1 MQPHHATAVEK
12 GILSG
17 KKHLHFIG
25 IGGSGMFPIVQILH
39 KKGYIITGSDNNES
53 DILKMERAMGLT
65 VSLGHKAENV
75 VGADLVVYSAA
86 IFQDNCE
93 LTYAREHNIPTVE
106 RSVMLG
112 AISDSFENAICISG
126 THGKTTTTSLLT
138 SIFIDCGQDPSAV
151 IGGKLPKI
159 GGYGCVGE
167 RDLFVCGA
175 CEFVDTFLHLSPDIA
190 VILNIDDDHLDYFK
204 TMENLKHSFHKFAS
218 MASRLVIYN
227 GDDANTRDAME
238 GIETR
243 RITFGLGPHND
254 YFATDLKL
262 HDGVNFQYTLHHRGQ
277 PQGTIVLSI
286 PGRHNVLNSLAAIA
300 AAHEMGI
307 SFSQISGC
315 IGDFR
320 GAGRRFEILEQ
331 VDGVTFADDY
341 AHHPTELKATLE
353 TAKQMDFKRVW
364 AVFQPFT
371 YSRTAMLLEDF
382 AQVLSIADR
391 VVLSEIMGSREK
403 NTYHIYSAD
412 LAAKIRGCSWFTTFE
427 EIAEYM
433 AREVRPG
440 DLVITL
446 GCGDI
451 YKCARMM
458 IAKRKALSA
467 ASKPQEDAKTL

>member
-1 MQPHHATAVEK
+1 MQAHQHIAVEN
-12 GILSG
+12 GILKD
-17 KKHLHFIG
+17 KKRLHFIG

-53 DILKMERAMGLT
+53 DILKMERAMGIQ
-65 VSLGHKAENV
+65 VSLGHKVENV

-86 IFQDNCE
+86 IFKDNCE
-93 LTYAREHNIPTVE
+93 LVYAQEHGIPTAE

-112 AISDSFENAICISG
+112 AISDAYDNAICISG

-138 SIFIDCGQDPSAV
+138 SILLDCGRDPSAV
-151 IGGKLPKI
+151 IGGKLPRI

-167 RDLFVCGA
+167 EDLFVCEA

-204 TMENLKHSFHKFAS
+204 TMDNVKRSFHRFAS
-218 MASRLVIYN
+218 MSSRLVIYN
-227 GDDANTRDAME
+227 GDDANTREAMAGVE
-238 GIETR
+238 VPSL
-243 RITFGLGPHND
+243 TFGLSPEND
-254 YFATDLKL
+254 YSACDIAL
-262 HDGVNFQYTLHHRGQ
+262 HDGVNFQYTLLYKGE
-277 PQGTIVLSI
+277 PQGTVFLSI
-286 PGRHNVLNSLAAIA
+286 PGHHNVLNSLAAIA
-300 AAHEMGI
+300 AAHQSGV
-307 SFSQISGC
+307 SFDEIVKCAGN
-315 IGDFR
+315 FH
-320 GAGRRFEILEQ
+320 GAGRRFEILDC
-331 VDGVTFADDY
+331 VDGVTYADDY

-371 YSRTAMLLEDF
+371 YSRTAMLLDDF
-382 AQVLSIADR
+382 AQVLSIADQ

-412 LAAKIRGCSWFTTFE
+412 LAAKIDGCVWFPTFE
-427 EIAEYM
+427 EIADYM
-433 AREVRPG
+433 TKEVQPG

-446 GCGDI
+446 GCGDV

-458 IAKRKALSA
+458 IAKRKELS
-467 ASKPQEDAKTL
+467 KV

>member
-138 SIFIDCGQDPSAV
+138 SILIDCGQDPSAV

-167 RDLFVCGA
+167 QDLFVCEA

-243 RITFGLGPHND
+243 CITFGLGPQND
-254 YFATDLKL
+254 YFA
-262 HDGVNFQYTLHHRGQ
+262 
-277 PQGTIVLSI
+277 
-286 PGRHNVLNSLAAIA
+286 GRHNVLNSLAAIA

-467 ASKPQEDAKTL
+467 ASKPQEDAKNL

>member
-1 MQPHHATAVEK
+1 MQPHQHIAVEN
-12 GILSG
+12 GILKN
-17 KKHLHFIG
+17 KKKLHFIG

-53 DILKMERAMGLT
+53 DILKMERAMGIQI
-65 VSLGHKAENV
+65 SLGHKAENV
-75 VGADLVVYSAA
+75 IGADLVVYSAA
-86 IFQDNCE
+86 IFKDNCE
-93 LTYAREHNIPTVE
+93 LVYAQEHGIPTAE

-138 SIFIDCGQDPSAV
+138 SILIDCDHDPSAV

-167 RDLFVCGA
+167 EDLFVCEA

-204 TMENLKHSFHKFAS
+204 TMDNVKRSFHKFAAMS
-218 MASRLVIYN
+218 SRLVIYN
-227 GDDANTRDAME
+227 GDDQNTKEAMT
-238 GIETR
+238 GIDVPSL
-243 RITFGLGPHND
+243 TFGLSPEND
-254 YFATDLKL
+254 YSASNITL
-262 HDGVNFQYTLHHRGQ
+262 HDGVNSQYTLLYHGEA
-277 PQGTIVLSI
+277 QGSIVLSI
-286 PGRHNVLNSLAAIA
+286 PGHHNVLNSLAAIA
-300 AAHEMGI
+300 SAHQMGV
-307 SFSQISGC
+307 SFDEIAKC
-315 IGDFR
+315 IGNFH
-320 GAGRRFEILEQ
+320 GAGRRFEILDC
-331 VDGVTFADDY
+331 VDGVTYADDY

-371 YSRTAMLLEDF
+371 YSRTVMLLDDF

-391 VVLSEIMGSREK
+391 TVLSEIMGSREK
-403 NTYHIYSAD
+403 NTYNIYSAD
-412 LAAKIRGCSWFTTFE
+412 LAAKIDGCVWFPTFQ
-427 EIAEYM
+427 EIADYM
-433 AREVRPG
+433 TEVVRPG

-458 IAKRKALSA
+458 IAQRKALS
-467 ASKPQEDAKTL
+467 K